1 MAETPED
8 ILMTL
13 AELEAE
19 ASYAQMD
26 YENSLMQDSKVI
38 SIAPGSPARRMW
50 ETRMA
55 LIEFVWL
62 YQIKMEESED
72 I

>member
-1 MAETPED
+1 VAETPED
-8 ILMTL
+8 LKYELIELESAATL
-13 AELEAE
+13 AF
-19 ASYAQMD
+19 MD
-26 YENSLMQDSKVI
+26 YKESVDPTSNVV

-55 LIEFVWL
+55 LIKFIWEHGVV
-62 YQIKMEESED
+62 EEETD

>member
-8 ILMTL
+8 LMYELIELESAVTL
-13 AELEAE
+13 AF
-19 ASYAQMD
+19 MD
-26 YENSLMQDSKVI
+26 YKESIDPTSNVV

-50 ETRMA
+50 EARMA
-55 LIEFVWL
+55 LIKFIWEHGVV
-62 YQIKMEESED
+62 EEETD